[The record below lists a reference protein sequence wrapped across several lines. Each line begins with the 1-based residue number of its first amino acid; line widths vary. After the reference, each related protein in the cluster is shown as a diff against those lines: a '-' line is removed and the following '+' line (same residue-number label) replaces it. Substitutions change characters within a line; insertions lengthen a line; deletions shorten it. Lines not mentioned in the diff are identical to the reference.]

1 MATLVA
7 LALLAVPVA
16 AQLAPEL
23 QRPEVPLGLDLY
35 MPVPDDNPVT
45 HEKVT
50 LGRRLF
56 SDTILSRDRRVACVT
71 CHEPERA
78 FTDGRAVAVGIF
90 GRTGTR
96 NVPTLINR
104 GYGATFFWDGRISSL
119 EAQVLQPIQDRK
131 EMDLTPADAVERLQD
146 HRQYPA
152 LFQAA
157 FGRTITADDLGR
169 ALASYVRTILSGN
182 SPLDHYMNGDRDAL
196 SPQAR
201 RGLTIFRGKGNCATC
216 HVGPTLTDERFHN
229 TGVAWQ
235 EGTLLDQGR
244 YMVTGVEEDRGAFK
258 TPTLRNVERTAPY
271 MHDGSI
277 TTLEEVIDY
286 YDRGGNKTIHL
297 DPELRPLKLAAEEKQ
312 ALVAL
317 LRSLSGTIQ
326 EGLPASSVIAS
337 PRPPRHP

>member
-1 MATLVA
+1 MAPLVA

-16 AQLAPEL
+16 AQLAPER

-35 MPVPDDNPVT
+35 MPVPEDNPLT
-45 HEKVT
+45 REKVT

-78 FTDGRAVAVGIF
+78 FTDGRPVAVGIF

-96 NVPTLINR
+96 NVPTLVNR
-104 GYGATFFWDGRISSL
+104 GYGATFFWDGRIASL

-131 EMDLTPADAVERLQD
+131 EMDLTVPDVLERLQD

-182 SPLDHYMNGDRDAL
+182 SRIDRYMNGDRDAL
-196 SPQAR
+196 SAQAR
-201 RGLTIFRGKGNCATC
+201 RGLTIFRGQGNCATC
-216 HVGPTLTDERFHN
+216 HVGPTLTDER
-229 TGVAWQ
+229 
-235 EGTLLDQGR
+235 
-244 YMVTGVEEDRGAFK
+244 
-258 TPTLRNVERTAPY
+258 
-271 MHDGSI
+271 
-277 TTLEEVIDY
+277 
-286 YDRGGNKTIHL
+286 
-297 DPELRPLKLAAEEKQ
+297 
-312 ALVAL
+312 
-317 LRSLSGTIQ
+317 
-326 EGLPASSVIAS
+326 
-337 PRPPRHP
+337 